1 MNLVNFIDNAMKHIQ
16 RGVVDRKSFFRHPVL
31 ASTDGPNIFQR
42 IVVMREFDFEKKSI
56 VIFTDSKSQKV
67 EQILNHPECSLLF
80 WDPRKKIQISVQ
92 SKSHI
97 EIDNS
102 HYWSKINDR
111 QQKDYAV
118 NPPPKSEI
126 KAHDDYEFS
135 DQNRFTVINL
145 TFRSMDVL
153 QLSDQGHIRATH
165 DFENNTQSWVSP

>member
-1 MNLVNFIDNAMKHIQ
+1 MNLANFIDSAIKHIQ
-16 RGVVDRKSFFRHPVL
+16 RGVVDRKSFFRNPVL
-31 ASTDGPNIFQR
+31 ASTDGQNIFQR
-42 IVVMREFDFEKKSI
+42 IVVMREFNFEKKSI

-67 EQILNHPECSLLF
+67 GQVLNHPKCNLLF
-80 WDPRKKIQISVQ
+80 WDPRKKLQISVQ

-97 EIDNS
+97 KKKNS

-111 QQKDYAV
+111 QQKDYTV

-135 DQNRFTVINL
+135 DQNRFTVIDL
-145 TFRSMDVL
+145 TFESMDVL

>member
-67 EQILNHPECSLLF
+67 GQILKYPECSLLF
-80 WDPRKKIQISVQ
+80 WDPRKKLQISVQ
-92 SKSHI
+92 SKSYVEI
-97 EIDNS
+97 ENL
-102 HYWSKINDR
+102 HYLSKINDR
-111 QQKDYAV
+111 QQKDFTV

-126 KAHDDYEFS
+126 KAHDDYEFG

-145 TFRSMDVL
+145 AFKSMDVL
-153 QLSDQGHIRATH
+153 QLSEQGHIRATH